1 MPHGRPPI
9 STTTRLYGHFAYSTV
24 QRPMS
29 APALMNALLERRGVD
44 ALFVPLQVPPEHLA
58 ATIAGMRHLRDFAGF
73 CVTMPH
79 KAAVAQLCEV
89 LLPNAQACG
98 AVNAVALT
106 APQAWAFG
114 SSTSHS

>member
-9 STTTRLYGHFAYSTV
+9 STTTRLYGHFAYATV

-29 APALMNALLERRGVD
+29 APAVMNALLERRGVD

-79 KAAVAQLCEV
+79 KGPKPTLVSPAAKSPWVAV
-89 LLPNAQACG
+89 
-98 AVNAVALT
+98 T
-106 APQAWAFG
+106 
-114 SSTSHS
+114 STSAK